1 MDSQQKEQFGA
12 KGPLGDSCTSKW
24 GATTPVQSN
33 AEMSAL
39 LKVFFTLRK
48 KAKSRPCRL
57 RQIGSSERCSYYTN
71 PKGLFPWGLGG

>member
-12 KGPLGDSCTSKW
+12 KGPLCDSRTSEW

-39 LKVFFTLRK
+39 LKVFFTLRQK
-48 KAKSRPCRL
+48 P
-57 RQIGSSERCSYYTN
+57 N
-71 PKGLFPWGLGG
+71 PGPFDCVI